1 MIRLFR
7 VSIPT
12 SVLVLILVEFVL
24 IYACLLAAAWY
35 FLADELEIFLLY
47 DRGIERLGIVVVTM
61 MLTFYFQDG
70 YNDFGV
76 RQKVILFQNCVFALG
91 VSILIQAMVAYLF
104 PGWIAPRWVLFFG
117 GLLLCLIFP
126 FWRIA
131 YQRFF
136 LSALGA
142 QSVLFLGA
150 NSLAKDI
157 AARLNDRPELG
168 MHSLG
173 FVADE
178 ADLANLTVLGPV
190 AEFGRIV
197 YERKP
202 DFIVVGMTERRQKL
216 PLEELLRLRF
226 AGIRIEEAATAFQ
239 TVFSRVPIRGL
250 RHSQLIFSS
259 ELGPLPRNLRI
270 QTVYSTILAAL
281 GLLLLAP
288 LMLLVAIA
296 VLMTSRG
303 PVLFRQTRVG
313 YGGKP
318 FTIYKFRSM
327 KINAEANTGAV
338 WASRND
344 PRVTV
349 IGGYL
354 RKTRLDELPQLFNVL
369 QREMSIVGPR
379 PERPEFVKTLS
390 ELIPFYAH
398 RHSVKP
404 GITGW
409 AQINYKYGESIE
421 DAIVKLEYEL
431 YYIKNLSP
439 GLDLYVMFHT
449 LKAMLV
455 SQTGH

>member
-1 MIRLFR
+1 VR
-7 VSIPT
+7 SK
-12 SVLVLILVEFVL
+12 LILV
-24 IYACLLAAAWY
+24 
-35 FLADELEIFLLY
+35 
-47 DRGIERLGIVVVTM
+47 
-61 MLTFYFQDG
+61 
-70 YNDFGV
+70 
-76 RQKVILFQNCVFALG
+76 QNCVFALG
-91 VSILIQAMVAYLF
+91 VSILIQALVAYLF

-117 GLLLCLIFP
+117 GLLLCVVFP
-126 FWRIA
+126 FWRLA

-136 LSALGA
+136 MSALGA

-150 NSLAKDI
+150 NSLAQDI
-157 AARLNDRPELG
+157 AVRLHDRPELG
-168 MHSLG
+168 MRSLG

-178 ADLANLTVLGPV
+178 AGTEIAEVKVLGPV
-190 AEFGRIV
+190 AQFTRIV
-197 YERKP
+197 EEKKP
-202 DFIVVGMTERRQKL
+202 DCIIVGMTERRQKL

-226 AGIRIEEAATAFQ
+226 AGIRIEEAATTFQ

-259 ELGPLPRNLRI
+259 ELGPLPRNLRV
-270 QTVYSTILAAL
+270 QTFYSTVLAAL
-281 GLLLLAP
+281 ALAFFAP
-288 LMLLVAIA
+288 LMLLVAMA
-296 VLMTSRG
+296 VLVTSRG
-303 PVLFRQTRVG
+303 PILFRQTRVG
-313 YGGKP
+313 MGGKP

-327 KINAEANTGAV
+327 RANAEADTGAV

-349 IGGYL
+349 IGRYL

-379 PERPEFVKTLS
+379 PERPEFVKTLT

-409 AQINYKYGESIE
+409 AQINYKYGESVE

-449 LKAMLV
+449 LKAML
-455 SQTGH
+455 SSSGH